1 MRDYFNSLGDSAHPN
16 SSDPRARAIT
26 KFQELLLV
34 SFREFA
40 VITEETIFS
49 ERRRFRNEIISNI
62 ENFSK
67 RSAIRNLK
75 TLEGFSKEQAGFIY
89 DALFK
94 AVCVEPPPAPV
105 PPPISLLTTKDAVE
119 ERPETRIGPNTF
131 KVFLSEIATWARDEK
146 IVINGFQVYLSVVT
160 EGLFAKSCFQQ
171 RVDREVADHEF
182 IDRLF
187 MFWDYSCQGALSFQ
201 VRDSWPYRIWSNPRR
216 RTSLPA
222 LMVSSSVIL

>member
-16 SSDPRARAIT
+16 SLDPRARAIT

-49 ERRRFRNEIISNI
+49 ERRRFRNEVITSI
-62 ENFSK
+62 ETFSK
-67 RSAIRNLK
+67 RSSIRNLK
-75 TLEGFSKEQAGFIY
+75 TLEGFTKEQAGFIY

-94 AVCVEPPPAPV
+94 AVCIEPPPAPV
-105 PPPISLLTTKDAVE
+105 PPPISLLATKDAVE

-131 KVFLSEIATWARDEK
+131 NVFLSEIATWARDEK
-146 IVINGFQVYLSVVT
+146 IVINSFQVCLTDFVA
-160 EGLFAKSCFQQ
+160 EGSFVKSTCFQQ

-201 VRDSWPYRIWSNPRR
+201 VRDSWPYRIWS
-216 RTSLPA
+216 
-222 LMVSSSVIL
+222 

>member
-1 MRDYFNSLGDSAHPN
+1 MIYYSSLMRDYFNSLGDSAHPN

-40 VITEETIFS
+40 VITEETIYS
-49 ERRRFRNEIISNI
+49 ERRRFRNEIVTGI
-62 ENFSK
+62 ETFSK
-67 RSAIRNLK
+67 RSAIRNLR
-75 TLEGFSKEQAGFIY
+75 TLEGFSKEQVGFIY

-94 AVCVEPPPAPV
+94 AVCIEPPPAPV
-105 PPPISLLTTKDAVE
+105 PPPISLLTTKDTVE
-119 ERPETRIGPNTF
+119 ERPETRIGPSTF

-146 IVINGFQVYLSVVT
+146 IVINSFQVCLTDLVT
-160 EGLFAKSCFQQ
+160 EGLFIKLTCFQQ

-187 MFWDYSCQGALSFQ
+187 LFWDYSYRGALSFQ
-201 VRDSWPYRIWSNPRR
+201 VRDSWPYLIWS
-216 RTSLPA
+216 
-222 LMVSSSVIL
+222 

>member
-1 MRDYFNSLGDSAHPN
+1 MIYYSSLMRDYFNSLGDSAHPN

-49 ERRRFRNEIISNI
+49 ERRRFRNEIVTGI
-62 ENFSK
+62 ETFSK
-67 RSAIRNLK
+67 RSAIRNLR
-75 TLEGFSKEQAGFIY
+75 TLEGFSKEQVGFIY

-94 AVCVEPPPAPV
+94 AVCIEPPPAPV
-105 PPPISLLTTKDAVE
+105 PPPISLLTTKDTVE
-119 ERPETRIGPNTF
+119 ERPETRIGPSTF

-146 IVINGFQVYLSVVT
+146 IVINSFQVCLTDLVT
-160 EGLFAKSCFQQ
+160 EGLFIKLTCFQQ

-187 MFWDYSCQGALSFQ
+187 LFWDYSYRGALSFQ
-201 VRDSWPYRIWSNPRR
+201 VRDSWPYLIWS
-216 RTSLPA
+216 
-222 LMVSSSVIL
+222 

>member
-1 MRDYFNSLGDSAHPN
+1 MRDYFSSLGDSAHPN
-16 SSDPRARAIT
+16 SPDPRARAIT

-49 ERRRFRNEIISNI
+49 ERRHFRNEIISNI
-62 ENFSK
+62 ENFAK

-75 TLEGFSKEQAGFIY
+75 SLEGFSKEQAGFIY

-94 AVCVEPPPAPV
+94 AVCIEPPPAHV

-119 ERPETRIGPNTF
+119 ERPDTRIGPNTV
-131 KVFLSEIATWARDEK
+131 KIFLSEIATWARDEK
-146 IVINGFQVYLSVVT
+146 IVINGFQVYLTEFVT
-160 EGLFAKSCFQQ
+160 KGLFINLTCFQQ

-201 VRDSWPYRIWSNPRR
+201 VRDSLPYRIWS
-216 RTSLPA
+216 
-222 LMVSSSVIL
+222 